1 MYSENMSRVR
11 EFDPEQA
18 IADAMQVF
26 WRSGY
31 ADTSMEDIVS
41 ETGVS
46 RYGLYGTFGN
56 KKDLLVAA
64 MRHYEESMTDLLW
77 SDLRKPDAGRTEII
91 EFWRSIRNHAE
102 DEGFCNDCLIVN
114 IAAEVAPHEPEIAA
128 EVQRINNEH
137 AAVFAA
143 AIRNGQKAGD
153 IPPDVD
159 ADGAGRMLVALARG
173 LALMVRTGAK
183 LADLGGAIEAALRI
197 LDFTKSTG

>member
-1 MYSENMSRVR
+1 MSRVR

-18 IADAMQVF
+18 LADAMHVF
-26 WRSGY
+26 WRCGY

-56 KKDLLVAA
+56 KKGLLVAA
-64 MRHYEESMTDLLW
+64 MRHYEKSMTELLW
-77 SDLRKPDAGRTEII
+77 SDLRKRGAGRAEII
-91 EFWRSIRNHAE
+91 EYWRSIRKHAK
-102 DEGFCNDCLIVN
+102 DEGFCNGCLIVN
-114 IAAEVAPHEPEIAA
+114 IAVEVAPHEPEIAA
-128 EVQRINNEH
+128 EVQRIDNEH

-159 ADGAGRMLVALARG
+159 ADGAGWMLVSLSRG
-173 LALMVRTGAK
+173 LALMVRAGAK
-183 LADLGGAIEAALRI
+183 LADLGSAIEAGLRI
-197 LDFTKSTG
+197 LDFPKSTG